1 VAINKPFKNILR
13 NILDDLLDKY
23 QSQHE
28 VDLRELRT
36 SDTSAIAE
44 RRILVTHAV
53 GEAWEQF
60 STSHQDLIIKTLRKL
75 GLTLSVDG
83 SCDEELSVKG
93 INSSFLQIGDWSRD
107 HTQEDRQIDPDQGQE
122 LEDEEDL
129 GTEFVDWV

>member
-13 NILDDLLDKY
+13 NILDDLLEKY

-53 GEAWEQF
+53 GEA
-60 STSHQDLIIKTLRKL
+60 
-75 GLTLSVDG
+75 
-83 SCDEELSVKG
+83 
-93 INSSFLQIGDWSRD
+93 
-107 HTQEDRQIDPDQGQE
+107 
-122 LEDEEDL
+122 
-129 GTEFVDWV
+129 